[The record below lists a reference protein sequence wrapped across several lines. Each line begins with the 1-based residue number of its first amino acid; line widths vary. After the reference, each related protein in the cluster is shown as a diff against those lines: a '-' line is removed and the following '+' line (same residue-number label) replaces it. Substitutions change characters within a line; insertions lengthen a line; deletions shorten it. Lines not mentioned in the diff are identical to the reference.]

1 MSSHDAEVAPRAR
14 AATCGG
20 CGLVCDDITAVV
32 GEGGALKRLER
43 TCPLGDAWFAERV
56 GPVPPPARVDGRETG
71 LEQALDEAAA
81 ILAEARAP
89 LVYGLGQTTCE
100 TQRVA
105 VALAEAIGAVID
117 PAGALLD
124 GASGLAYQE
133 LGTSTATLGEVR
145 DRAEVVVVWRA
156 DPATTHPR
164 LFERMRL
171 PGADRE
177 LVVVDQRR
185 TATAERADAF
195 LELRAERD
203 VEVLWT
209 LRALVREEPV
219 AEAAQPDPSL
229 AELAAR
235 LRGCRNGAILHHVRG
250 HVEALAL
257 HTLVRDLS
265 RVAHVVAVTLR
276 RESNAAG
283 AHDVLAWQT
292 GYPAAVSF
300 ATGYP
305 RAEPEQLSA
314 AAVLA
319 RGDADAALVVASDPL
334 DHMPAEAAERLRS
347 IPVVS
352 VDARETRTA
361 AAARVAF
368 TTAAPGVHRAG
379 VVHRLDGVPVPLR
392 AVLGSSRPSD
402 EEVLM
407 RIAER
412 VARAREGAA

>member
-1 MSSHDAEVAPRAR
+1 M
-14 AATCGG
+14 
-20 CGLVCDDITAVV
+20 CDDITAVV
-32 GEGGALKRLER
+32 GEGGALERLIR

-56 GPVPPPARVDGRETG
+56 APPPPPARVDASEAG

-81 ILAEARAP
+81 ILVRARAP

-117 PAGALLD
+117 PAAALLD
-124 GASGLAYQE
+124 GASGFAYQE
-133 LGTSTATLGEVR
+133 IGTTTATLGEVR

-164 LFERMRL
+164 LFERLRL

-177 LVVVDQRR
+177 LVVVDEHR
-185 TATAERADAF
+185 TATAERADIF
-195 LELRAERD
+195 LELSAERD
-203 VEVLWT
+203 VDALWT
-209 LRALVREEPV
+209 LRALVREEPLADA
-219 AEAAQPDPSL
+219 AERDPSL
-229 AELAAR
+229 GELARR
-235 LRGCRNGAILHHVRG
+235 LRGCRNGAILHRVRG

-257 HTLVRDLS
+257 HALVRDLS
-265 RVAHVVAVTLR
+265 RVAHVVAVALR

-283 AHDVLAWQT
+283 AQDVLGWQT

-305 RAEPEQLSA
+305 RSNAGELSA
-314 AAVLA
+314 AAVLE
-319 RGDADAALVVASDPL
+319 RGEADAALVVGSDPL
-334 DHMPAEAAERLRS
+334 EHLPPAAAERLRS

-352 VDARETRTA
+352 VDAHHTQTA
-361 AAARVAF
+361 EAARVAF
-368 TTAAPGVHRAG
+368 ATAAPGVHRAG

-392 AVLGSSRPSD
+392 SVLHSSRPSD
-402 EEVLM
+402 EEVLAA
-407 RIAER
+407 ILER
-412 VARAREGAA
+412 VARAREAAA